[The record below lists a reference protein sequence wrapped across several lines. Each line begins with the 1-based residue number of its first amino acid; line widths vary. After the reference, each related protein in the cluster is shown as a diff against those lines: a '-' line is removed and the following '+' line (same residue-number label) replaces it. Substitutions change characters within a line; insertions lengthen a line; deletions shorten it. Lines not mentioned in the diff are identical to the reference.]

1 MGKRGW
7 TVLTSRGAAAL
18 ALAVLGTAGT
28 ASVASAEC
36 LRQIVNRSAYVLTAR
51 RDGGPPVTILPGHSV
66 QIRLSHPGQLDF
78 AAYCAVP
85 GPDGALRPITEASFD
100 YEAVIDRC
108 FVRFGGQAFI
118 PQLGRGFIGLQGTA
132 PFTVNN
138 PRQGDVVLG
147 PFAAPSCP
155 APAILSRGG

>member
-1 MGKRGW
+1 LHLAREALALFKSSDQAERERSVVKRGW
-7 TVLTSRGAAAL
+7 TAQTSRGAAAL
-18 ALAVLGTAGT
+18 ALAVLGTACT
-28 ASVASAEC
+28 ASLASAEC

-51 RDGGPPVTILPGHSV
+51 R
-66 QIRLSHPGQLDF
+66 
-78 AAYCAVP
+78 AAVP
-85 GPDGALRPITEASFD
+85 GPDGALRPITQASFD

-108 FVRFGGQAFI
+108 FIRFGGQAFI

-147 PFAAPSCP
+147 PFATEACP
-155 APAILSRGG
+155 TPAILSRGG